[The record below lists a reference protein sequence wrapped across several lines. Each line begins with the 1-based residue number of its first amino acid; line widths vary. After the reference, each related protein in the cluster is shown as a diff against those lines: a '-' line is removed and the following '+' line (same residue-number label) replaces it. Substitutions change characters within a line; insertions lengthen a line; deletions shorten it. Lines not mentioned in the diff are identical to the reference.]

1 MKSARWVVC
10 VLVRRVLAAFHEWLA
25 DDGGGASRSARVHE
39 VPFEFGLNP
48 RDLG

>member
-1 MKSARWVVC
+1 MRC
-10 VLVRRVLAAFHEWLA
+10 HCGCGRRGGVHEVPGR
-25 DDGGGASRSARVHE
+25 DNRGVSRSARVHE